1 MSEYKAKRLTIEEV
15 SYMYSTV
22 SKFVNILTRPS
33 KSAFAQI

>member
-15 SYMYSTV
+15 SYCTV
-22 SKFVNILTRPS
+22 TKFVNILIRPS